1 MTDKIQKTD
10 SQNREVGIFNMMAMF
25 FGVFGVT
32 IIVAVFFTDTTRG
45 KVVNLISGILLL
57 ISALVPLWKVR
68 SFKKKQK
75 SQA

>member
-1 MTDKIQKTD
+1 MTDKVQKSD
-10 SQNREVGIFNMMAMF
+10 SQNREIGIFNMMAMF

>member
-32 IIVAVFFTDTTRG
+32 IIVAIFFTETMHG

-57 ISALVPLWKVR
+57 ISALVPLLKVR